1 MAKTT
6 AGVLIGVAD
15 RLLIQVTPFAV
26 PVEQTIRRAR
36 DPWLA
41 RDLHLFNLAYRQA
54 DHATALR
61 LLHLLCEDAAPPE
74 LQNFQ
79 YVRNFVS
86 HRKITHKDTVAFIES
101 ELGPGTDSY
110 NPLDQRHR
118 NLVRDWRNRAEE
130 IIRAAI
136 EGRLR

>member
-6 AGVLIGVAD
+6 AGVLIAVAD
-15 RLLIQVTPFAV
+15 RLLIQVTPFSFPA
-26 PVEQTIRRAR
+26 EQAIRSAR

-41 RDLHLFNLAYRQA
+41 RDLHLFNLAYRQD

-61 LLHLLCEDAAPPE
+61 LLHLLCEDAIPPGLE
-74 LQNFQ
+74 NLQ

-86 HRKITHKDTVAFIES
+86 HRKITKKDTVAFIQS

-118 NLVRDWRNRAEE
+118 NLVRDWRNRAEDML
-130 IIRAAI
+130 RAALQV
-136 EGRLR
+136 RLR